1 MVCVHACVYVC
12 MRVNAVVRA
21 CVYVCMR
28 VNAVVRAC
36 VFVRAR
42 VCVCVDRVNGSAVAR
57 TVASSLAI

>member
-1 MVCVHACVYVC
+1 